1 MRRSRREFLAGSATA
16 MAAGALSP
24 ALLRAWQQTP
34 PQQPPPAQQ
43 PAPAD
48 PVFTNVRRNVGTFTM
63 QGGTIGYLI
72 NAGGVVVVDTQ
83 FAKTAPTFIGGLQER
98 SKNRGVDWLINTHY
112 HADHTGGNAAFR
124 GVAKKVAAH
133 AKTAELLKQ
142 PPPGRTTPEDML
154 HPDTT
159 FATDWQ
165 QSLGDESVRA
175 KFYGPAHTGG
185 DAVITFE
192 KAEVAHMG
200 DLMFNRRPPVIDL
213 PSGGSIRNWAVVLEK
228 SAADHGA
235 TTIYIFGH
243 AGTGHPITGSR
254 ADVLHFRDYL
264 TALLDHVQREI
275 KAGKAR
281 EEILAFT
288 GTLKGVEDF
297 GPLNKSVLQN
307 AYQELGGK

>member
-1 MRRSRREFLAGSATA
+1 MRPSRREFLTGSTTA
-16 MAAGALSP
+16 LAAGAFAP
-24 ALLRAWQQTP
+24 ALLRGWQQ
-34 PQQPPPAQQ
+34 PQQPPTPA
-43 PAPAD
+43 
-48 PVFTNVRRNVGTFTM
+48 FTPVRRNVGTFTM
-63 QGGTIGYLI
+63 RGGTIGYLV
-72 NAGGVVVVDTQ
+72 NPTAVVVVDSQ
-83 FAKTAPTFIGGLQER
+83 FAAEAAECIKGLQER

-112 HADHTGGNAAFR
+112 HGDHTGGNAAFR

-142 PPPGRTTPEDML
+142 PPAGRTTPADML

-159 FATDWQ
+159 FATDWRQ
-165 QSLGDESVRA
+165 TAGDETVLAR
-175 KFYGPAHTGG
+175 FYGPAHTGG

-213 PSGGSIRNWAVVLEK
+213 PSGGSIRNWALVLEK
-228 SAADHGA
+228 AAADHGSN
-235 TTIYIFGH
+235 TIYIFGH
-243 AGTGHPITGSR
+243 AGAGHPLTGSR
-254 ADVLHFRDYL
+254 ADVMHFRDYL

-275 KAGKAR
+275 KAGRSR
-281 EEILAFT
+281 EEIVAFT

>member
-1 MRRSRREFLAGSATA
+1 MRASRREFLHGSTSALI
-16 MAAGALSP
+16 AGALAP
-24 ALLRAWQQTP
+24 ALARAAQQ
-34 PQQPPPAQQ
+34 PQQPPPI
-43 PAPAD
+43 
-48 PVFTNVRRNVGTFTM
+48 PVFTGVRRNVGTFTM
-63 QGGTIGYLI
+63 RGGTIGYLI
-72 NAGGVVVVDTQ
+72 NTAGVVVVDSQ
-83 FAKTAPTFIGGLQER
+83 YPAEGAECVKGVQER

-124 GVAKKVAAH
+124 GVARKVAAH

-142 PPPGRTTPEDML
+142 PPPGRAATPADML

-159 FATDWQ
+159 FTDDWRQ
-165 QSLGDESVRA
+165 TIGDETVRA
-175 KFYGPAHTGG
+175 KFYGVAHTGG

-200 DLMFNRRPPVIDL
+200 DLMFNRRPPVIDR

-228 SAADHGA
+228 VTADHGA
-235 TTIYIFGH
+235 NTTYIFGH
-243 AGTGHPITGSR
+243 AGAGLPVTGPR

-264 TALLDHVQREI
+264 TALLDHVQREM
-275 KAGKAR
+275 KAGKAV

-307 AYQELGGK
+307 AYEELSGGAPGL

>member
-1 MRRSRREFLAGSATA
+1 MRPSRREFLSGSTAALAT
-16 MAAGALSP
+16 GAFAP
-24 ALLRAWQQTP
+24 ALLRGWQQ
-34 PQQPPPAQQ
+34 PQQPPT
-43 PAPAD
+43 
-48 PVFTNVRRNVGTFTM
+48 PVFTPVRRNVGTFTM
-63 QGGTIGYLI
+63 RGGTIGYLI
-72 NAGGVVVVDTQ
+72 NPAAVVVVDSQ
-83 FAKTAPTFIGGLQER
+83 FAAEAAACIKGLQER
-98 SKNRGVDWLINTHY
+98 SKNHGVDWLINTHY
-112 HADHTGGNAAFR
+112 HGDHTGGNAAFR

-142 PPPGRTTPEDML
+142 PPAGRTTPADML

-159 FATDWQ
+159 FATDWRQ
-165 QSLGDESVRA
+165 TAGDETVLAR
-175 KFYGPAHTGG
+175 FYGPAHTGG

-228 SAADHGA
+228 AAADHGA
-235 TTIYIFGH
+235 NTIYIFGH
-243 AGTGHPITGSR
+243 AGAGHPITGSR
-254 ADVLHFRDYL
+254 ADVMHFRDYL

-275 KAGKAR
+275 KAGRSR
-281 EEILAFT
+281 EEIVAFT